1 MKRFFDKIEK
11 TENGCW
17 LWLAAKRGKSG
28 YGCIKVNGKTIDS
41 HRMSYIIHNG
51 EIPNKLFVCHTC
63 DVRLCV
69 NPQHLFL
76 GSHSINMKDAYN
88 KGRLVVPTGV
98 RYSNGNVPLNRTLT
112 TVALVK
118 HVTDCVKNR
127 TTSLVKLSK
136 ELNLPYQLLRDI
148 SCGRVYKNI

>member
-1 MKRFFDKIEK
+1 
-11 TENGCW
+11 
-17 LWLAAKRGKSG
+17 
-28 YGCIKVNGKTIDS
+28 
-41 HRMSYIIHNG
+41 
-51 EIPNKLFVCHTC
+51 
-63 DVRLCV
+63 
-69 NPQHLFL
+69 
-76 GSHSINMKDAYN
+76 MKDAYN